1 MTRMV
6 WSTRR
11 SSHQAGTVA
20 AMPEVTAC
28 DNSAPIHQET
38 RHRDAGSVPR
48 DQPRRRSQDDVG
60 NSARHSRH
68 MAGPR
73 RPLSRHVLTE
83 QVRLASFAFA
93 WLLYRWLRLHQQQVQ
108 RLARNRVEVG
118 NQLDTR
124 QQPYSCKQ
132 ASDTRRMQ
140 VVCESHHECSSHATL
155 PSASASGTMRYH
167 PAPCLLPWRVSICK
181 LSEASLQRIRD
192 TLTRKL

>member
-11 SSHQAGTVA
+11 SSHQTGTA
-20 AMPEVTAC
+20 AAVHEVRAC

-48 DQPRRRSQDDVG
+48 GQPRRRSQDDVG

-73 RPLSRHVLTE
+73 RPLSRHALTE
-83 QVRLASFAFA
+83 QVRLVSFTFR
-93 WLLYRWLRLHQQQVQ
+93 WLLYHWLRLHQQEVQ
-108 RLARNRVEVG
+108 CLTRNRVEVG
-118 NQLDTR
+118 DKLDTR

-140 VVCESHHECSSHATL
+140 VAFEGDHECSPHATL
-155 PSASASGTMRYH
+155 PSVSASGTMRYH
-167 PAPCLLPWRVSICK
+167 PAPCELPWRVSISTRK
-181 LSEASLQRIRD
+181 MQASLG
-192 TLTRKL
+192 